1 MTLPT
6 LTTIALSL
14 ADGIAEVRLNRPDKS
29 NAMNDAMWQEI
40 RQAFEWVD
48 ATPAARVAILSG
60 EGKNFCAGIDLAMM
74 GGIQQRIAHA
84 DGARSREA
92 LRRLIL
98 DLQDCLTS
106 LERCRKPVIAAI
118 QGACIGGALD
128 LVTSCDM
135 RYAAADAIFSVRE
148 IDLGMV
154 ADVGTLQRLPRLIG
168 DGMARE
174 LAYTGRNFAADEART
189 AGPGQPRFCLPGG
202 VDRSSARNRR
212 DHRRQVATGHAR
224 PQGSHELQP
233 RPQRRRR
240 PQLRRHLERGAPA
253 IGRSRREHAGH
264 AREAR
269 AALRRLDYATH
280 RSMRRHDE
288 TGRARRIL
296 RPAAGCRLE
305 PGVEMHALH
314 AVHGMVTEQ

>member
-40 RQAFEWVD
+40 RQAFAWVD
-48 ATPAARVAILSG
+48 ATPAVRVAILSG
-60 EGKNFCAGIDLAMM
+60 EGRNFCAGIDLAMM
-74 GGIQQRIAHA
+74 GGIQQRIDHA

-98 DLQDCLTS
+98 DLQDCLSS

-135 RYAAADAIFSVRE
+135 RYAAADAMFSVRE

-154 ADVGTLQRLPRLIG
+154 ADVGTLQRLPRLVG

-174 LAYTGRNFAADEART
+174 LAYTGRNFAADEAERLGLANRVFASPEALSAAVREIAASIAAKSPLAT
-189 AGPGQPRFCLPGG
+189 RGLKEVMNFSRDHSVADGLNFVATWNSALLLSGDLAESMQAMREKRAPRFA
-202 VDRSSARNRR
+202 D
-212 DHRRQVATGHAR
+212 
-224 PQGSHELQP
+224 
-233 RPQRRRR
+233 
-240 PQLRRHLERGAPA
+240 
-253 IGRSRREHAGH
+253 
-264 AREAR
+264 
-269 AALRRLDYATH
+269 
-280 RSMRRHDE
+280 
-288 TGRARRIL
+288 
-296 RPAAGCRLE
+296 
-305 PGVEMHALH
+305 
-314 AVHGMVTEQ
+314 